1 MDVALWSESIDYE
14 GRRARL
20 VICEDVTLKQ
30 ALEAAL
36 MRKANLADQLKNIA
50 ATVPGAIFAFLRHED
65 GVYSFPYIDGKQLEA
80 LGFSAE
86 DFSSDARPLIGLV
99 HPDDIS
105 ALLESIE
112 MSARAM
118 AAWHGQFRILHP
130 HLGVRWIEGD
140 SIPQLCADGSVLWH
154 GYLSDATERIEATR
168 RLEQSHAQIQAL
180 LAHMEVVREEERT
193 RIARELHDELG
204 QTLTAIRMNLRQ
216 LSSLAGPDHPE
227 MDSRLNDVEAIVE
240 EAMLSVRR
248 ISQEL
253 HPRILD
259 TLGLGGAIEWETG
272 EFRKRMGIRCRC
284 VVPQADIDL
293 PETFKTHI
301 YRLFQEAMT
310 NISRHARATA
320 VDVTLSCDGNI
331 LSLQVA
337 GYSQRRPDGE
347 LPWPDQHEGA
357 RPAGGWRPQHYYA
370 SGHPGHLCIP
380 AGGVDGCGKGKPMN
394 LLIVD
399 DHPLIRQGLAQVLR
413 PSEGFV
419 IRHEARTAAEA
430 LDYLRTESYDVV
442 VLDINIPDQNGLEL
456 TKQFRSFNR
465 HTPVLILSM
474 LPEES
479 LAIRSIKAGADGYVS
494 KESPPETLVEAL
506 RKLAQGRKHFSP
518 ELLYRVAQGKS
529 DLSAGAAH
537 EKLSNREYQVLCM
550 LAGGKSI
557 AGIAEQLELSPNT
570 VSTYRTRILEKLE
583 MGSNA
588 DLTRYAIANQ
598 LI

>member
-1 MDVALWSESIDYE
+1 M
-14 GRRARL
+14 
-20 VICEDVTLKQ
+20 K
-30 ALEAAL
+30 
-36 MRKANLADQLKNIA
+36 
-50 ATVPGAIFAFLRHED
+50 
-65 GVYSFPYIDGKQLEA
+65 
-80 LGFSAE
+80 
-86 DFSSDARPLIGLV
+86 
-99 HPDDIS
+99 
-105 ALLESIE
+105 
-112 MSARAM
+112 
-118 AAWHGQFRILHP
+118 
-130 HLGVRWIEGD
+130 
-140 SIPQLCADGSVLWH
+140 
-154 GYLSDATERIEATR
+154 
-168 RLEQSHAQIQAL
+168 
-180 LAHMEVVREEERT
+180 
-193 RIARELHDELG
+193 
-204 QTLTAIRMNLRQ
+204 
-216 LSSLAGPDHPE
+216 
-227 MDSRLNDVEAIVE
+227 
-240 EAMLSVRR
+240 
-248 ISQEL
+248 
-253 HPRILD
+253 
-259 TLGLGGAIEWETG
+259 
-272 EFRKRMGIRCRC
+272 
-284 VVPQADIDL
+284 
-293 PETFKTHI
+293 
-301 YRLFQEAMT
+301 
-310 NISRHARATA
+310 
-320 VDVTLSCDGNI
+320 
-331 LSLQVA
+331 
-337 GYSQRRPDGE
+337 
-347 LPWPDQHEGA
+347 
-357 RPAGGWRPQHYYA
+357 
-370 SGHPGHLCIP
+370 
-380 AGGVDGCGKGKPMN
+380 

-442 VLDINIPDQNGLEL
+442 VLDINLPDQNGLEL

>member
-1 MDVALWSESIDYE
+1 M
-14 GRRARL
+14 
-20 VICEDVTLKQ
+20 
-30 ALEAAL
+30 
-36 MRKANLADQLKNIA
+36 
-50 ATVPGAIFAFLRHED
+50 
-65 GVYSFPYIDGKQLEA
+65 
-80 LGFSAE
+80 
-86 DFSSDARPLIGLV
+86 
-99 HPDDIS
+99 
-105 ALLESIE
+105 
-112 MSARAM
+112 
-118 AAWHGQFRILHP
+118 
-130 HLGVRWIEGD
+130 RWIEGD

-204 QTLTAIRMNLRQ
+204 QTLTAIRLNLRQ

-337 GYSQRRPDGE
+337 DNGVGIRSDALTGNSLGLTSMKERALQV
-347 LPWPDQHEGA
+347 
-357 RPAGGWRPQHYYA
+357 
-370 SGHPGHLCIP
+370 
-380 AGGVDGCGKGKPMN
+380 GGV
-394 LLIVD
+394 LSITT
-399 DHPLIRQGLAQVLR
+399 HP
-413 PSEGFV
+413 
-419 IRHEARTAAEA
+419 
-430 LDYLRTESYDVV
+430 
-442 VLDINIPDQNGLEL
+442 
-456 TKQFRSFNR
+456 
-465 HTPVLILSM
+465 
-474 LPEES
+474 
-479 LAIRSIKAGADGYVS
+479 AIRGTCVS
-494 KESPPETLVEAL
+494 L
-506 RKLAQGRKHFSP
+506 
-518 ELLYRVAQGKS
+518 RVALT
-529 DLSAGAAH
+529 DAG
-537 EKLSNREYQVLCM
+537 RESQ
-550 LAGGKSI
+550 
-557 AGIAEQLELSPNT
+557 
-570 VSTYRTRILEKLE
+570 
-583 MGSNA
+583 
-588 DLTRYAIANQ
+588 
-598 LI
+598 